1 MPYLVGLTGGIG
13 SGKST
18 VAEIFASLG
27 AAVVDTDQIAHAL
40 TCPGAPLVDAIRE
53 QVGARFVHPDG
64 SLDRQALRH
73 HVFAHPAAK
82 STLEGLLHPAIL
94 REARLAAARQTTP
107 YVLVV
112 VPLLFESGQY
122 RDWLQRVLVVDCP
135 EELQIERTAR
145 RSNLP
150 IQEIQAIL
158 RTQIPRRERLALADD
173 IIVNDRRQEDLAPR
187 IKSLHRRY
195 LEMADGWNRRHL

>member
-27 AAVVDTDQIAHAL
+27 AAIVDTDRIAHTL
-40 TCPGAPLVDAIRE
+40 TRPGSPLVDAIR
-53 QVGARFVHPDG
+53 QQIGARFVRADG
-64 SLDRQALRH
+64 SLERQALRR

-82 STLEGLLHPAIL
+82 STLEEILHPAIL
-94 REARLAAARQTTP
+94 HEARLAAAQQTTP
-107 YVLVV
+107 YALVV

-135 EELQIERTAR
+135 EDRQIERTAR
-145 RSNLP
+145 RSGLP
-150 IQEIQAIL
+150 VEEIQAIL
-158 RTQIPRRERLALADD
+158 RSQISRQERLALADD
-173 IIVNDRRQEDLAPR
+173 ILVNDRRREDLVPQ
-187 IKSLHRRY
+187 IESLHRRY
-195 LEMADGWNRRHL
+195 LEMAESWKRRHL